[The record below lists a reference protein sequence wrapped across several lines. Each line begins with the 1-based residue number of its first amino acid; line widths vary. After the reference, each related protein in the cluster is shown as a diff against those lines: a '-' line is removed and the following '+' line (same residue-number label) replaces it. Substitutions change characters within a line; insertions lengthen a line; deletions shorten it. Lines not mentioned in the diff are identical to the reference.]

1 MHSVGDM
8 RRPRSDCP
16 DTQTARMRMLDLV
29 CAGLKCHKVFY
40 WKGLIHKRTVPTTR
54 SECSLIKIKEFSST
68 PNNYVCQTCELPLSF
83 LAIFL
88 SLKKCIVV

>member
-8 RRPRSDCP
+8 RRPRLDCP

-40 WKGLIHKRTVPTTR
+40 WKGLVHKRTARTTR
-54 SECSLIKIKEFSST
+54 SESRSKSLALH
-68 PNNYVCQTCELPLSF
+68 QTEPVNCHYRF
-83 LAIFL
+83 
-88 SLKKCIVV
+88 

>member
-16 DTQTARMRMLDLV
+16 DTQTARMHMLDLV

-40 WKGLIHKRTVPTTR
+40 WKGLIHKRAVRTTR
-54 SECSLIKIKEFSST
+54 SECSLIKIKEFS
-68 PNNYVCQTCELPLSF
+68 NYVCQTCELPLSF

>member
-40 WKGLIHKRTVPTTR
+40 WKGLIHKLAVRTTR
-54 SECSLIKIKEFSST
+54 SECSLIKIKEFS
-68 PNNYVCQTCELPLSF
+68 NYVCQTCELLLLF

-88 SLKKCIVV
+88 LLKNVLSFRNR